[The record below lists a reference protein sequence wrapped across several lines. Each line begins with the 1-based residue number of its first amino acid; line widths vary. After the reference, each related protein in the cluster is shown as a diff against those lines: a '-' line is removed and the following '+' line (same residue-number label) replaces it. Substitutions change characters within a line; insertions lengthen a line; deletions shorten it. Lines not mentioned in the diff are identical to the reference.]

1 VIGVALGH
9 HAGEQVVL
17 AALASGGT
25 TLVTGLVVFGQ
36 ARLATILR
44 WLRHR

>member
-1 VIGVALGH
+1 VILGH

-17 AALASGGT
+17 GALAGGGT
-25 TLVTGLVVFGQ
+25 TLVTGLVVFGR

-44 WLRHR
+44 WLRGR